1 MLKPLYHDECPQA
14 NQPKA
19 REQNSSEPTILAI
32 IYPAHPDQ
40 VLTLHFELSKHSQH
54 LLPNRH
60 DPHLSPSSRHLY
72 PAQVSGFYFR
82 PCRDDHDE
90 VILEYFR
97 CRCGT
102 VRKQT
107 RRNGYS
113 NLMQHVRREH
123 PDYEA
128 IMLAAST
135 AETGS
140 MLSYNNL
147 PLSFCE
153 NRAARSVARTTFG
166 QERHSL
172 QSIALEMILFLRQ
185 NAGYWNAQTVDDATQ

>member
-1 MLKPLYHDECPQA
+1 MALA
-14 NQPKA
+14 SRA
-19 REQNSSEPTILAI
+19 RHATF
-32 IYPAHPDQ
+32 
-40 VLTLHFELSKHSQH
+40 T
-54 LLPNRH
+54 
-60 DPHLSPSSRHLY
+60 

-90 VILEYFR
+90 VINEYFR

-102 VRKQT
+102 VQKQT

-123 PDYEA
+123 PDYDA
-128 IMLAAST
+128 VMLAAST

-140 MLSYNNL
+140 MLNYVRQSALNVYGWMDWILKNNL

-153 NRAARSVARTTFG
+153 NRAARRYTKLDPICVETLVGAMD
-166 QERHSL
+166 SL
-172 QSIALEMILFLRQ
+172 TRVVELSIAAELPDRFGLLLDGWTLASEHFIAVFACCEIGGVPNFMCPVLS
-185 NAGYWNAQTVDDATQ
+185 